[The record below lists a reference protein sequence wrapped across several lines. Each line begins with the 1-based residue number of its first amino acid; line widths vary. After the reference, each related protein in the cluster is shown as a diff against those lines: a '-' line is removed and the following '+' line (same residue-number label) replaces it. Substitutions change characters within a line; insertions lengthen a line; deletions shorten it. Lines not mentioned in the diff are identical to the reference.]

1 MVLRG
6 TALRAIAFFGT
17 RCFGA
22 AFFLAAVFLLAL
34 LFKET
39 FALAV
44 LRGDAFCTIAL
55 FALGRAVFGAGARR
69 LAADLGEDRRVV
81 ARAVERLKPLVTA
94 LISKLRL
101 KGLMWTQALW
111 KLRWQS
117 NIASVLNQRKAQL
130 LPTKRLIFDRQ

>member
-1 MVLRG
+1 MDFLCVAIVALRG

-44 LRGDAFCTIAL
+44 LRAGAFCAIAL
-55 FALGRAVFGAGARR
+55 FAFGRAVFGGATRR
-69 LAADLGEDRRVV
+69 LAADLGEDLWVV
-81 ARAVERLKPLVTA
+81 ARDVERLKPLVTA

-101 KGLMWTQALW
+101 KGLMWT
-111 KLRWQS
+111 RRS
-117 NIASVLNQRKAQL
+117 GSCGGRV
-130 LPTKRLIFDRQ
+130 T